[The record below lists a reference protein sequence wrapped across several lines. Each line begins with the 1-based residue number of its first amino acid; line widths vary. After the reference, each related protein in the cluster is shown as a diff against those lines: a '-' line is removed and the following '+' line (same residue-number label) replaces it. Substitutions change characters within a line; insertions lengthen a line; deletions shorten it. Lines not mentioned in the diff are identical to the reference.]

1 MRCKT
6 LDIASVKVLSSL
18 DKVGIPLFQ
27 LASFDVLSRLLLP
40 IVCDKLL
47 VTILDN
53 AMSRPK
59 AELYLL
65 SGSILEVEENCGLAS
80 NAQPITPLDRG
91 HDRR

>member
-47 VTILDN
+47 VTILDDT
-53 AMSRPK
+53 MSRPK
-59 AELYLL
+59 PELYLL
-65 SGSILEVEENCGLAS
+65 FGSILEVEENCGLAS
-80 NAQPITPLDRG
+80 DPQPITQLDRG
-91 HDRR
+91 T